1 MVRGLDLLT
10 GLILVSTTAI
20 AAAVLLAAV
29 LHATWNALAH
39 AITDKLV
46 AVTVL
51 SLAFVVFGAA
61 ALPWVGGPPRAS
73 WPYLA
78 ASVGVHV
85 FYNVAL
91 MRSYRLGAFNQVYPL
106 ARGMSPWVVA
116 LVAAV
121 VVGERLG
128 PAGVAGVV
136 VVSVGLG
143 CLVFAGGRPHRDEL
157 PALAAAATTGLLIAT
172 YTVLD
177 GLGVRASHAP
187 FAYAAWLF
195 LLHGGVL
202 VVWAVHRR
210 GPVLLADVRTNWRTG
225 LAAGACAVVAYGIV
239 LWAQSRGTLATV
251 AALRETSV
259 IVGAVIGAVVFRE
272 PFGRW
277 RTVATVVVATGIV
290 LLNFGG

>member
-1 MVRGLDLLT
+1 MPT
-10 GLILVSTTAI
+10 TTTAI

-39 AITDKLV
+39 AIADKLV

-51 SLAFVVFGAA
+51 SVAFVVFGAA
-61 ALPWVGGPPRAS
+61 ALPWVGVPPRAS
-73 WPYLA
+73 WPYLG
-78 ASVGVHV
+78 ASVCVHV
-85 FYNVAL
+85 LYNVAL

-116 LVAAV
+116 IVAAL

-128 PAGVAGVV
+128 AVGLAGVA

-143 CLVFAGGRPHRDEL
+143 CLVFARGLPHRDEL

-177 GLGVRASHAP
+177 GLGVRASEAP

-202 VVWAVHRR
+202 VAWAAHRR
-210 GPVLLADVRTNWRTG
+210 GPALLADLRVNWRTG
-225 LAAGACAVVAYGIV
+225 LAAGSCAVVAYGIV

-277 RTVATVVVATGIV
+277 RTVATVVVAAGIA
-290 LLNFGG
+290 LLNLGG